1 MCLFKLW
8 RNVSEIDRRDVY
20 DDVMFNLAKREKEES
35 KLQKKRNMKQLAAVL
50 DSMTLVDHTTTWYQV
65 QEMLLNNQNFVN
77 DPKLLG

>member
-1 MCLFKLW
+1 
-8 RNVSEIDRRDVY
+8 
-20 DDVMFNLAKREKEES
+20 MFNLAKREKEES

-77 DPKLLG
+77 DPKLLGQQEQI